1 MKLTQ
6 VKANHF
12 NKITL
17 DQKYNLA
24 VQLGTVQGFYQYYF
38 DSLPY
43 HKNQTETFNN
53 ANDIYYSIFGQYK
66 FTDADSFR
74 NALKYYLNTKK

>member
-1 MKLTQ
+1 MKLSDI
-6 VKANHF
+6 KATNF
-12 NKITL
+12 SKITI

-38 DSLPY
+38 DSLPS

-53 ANDIYYSIFGQYK
+53 ANDLYYSIFKQYK

-74 NALKYYLNTKK
+74 NALKRHLKNRN